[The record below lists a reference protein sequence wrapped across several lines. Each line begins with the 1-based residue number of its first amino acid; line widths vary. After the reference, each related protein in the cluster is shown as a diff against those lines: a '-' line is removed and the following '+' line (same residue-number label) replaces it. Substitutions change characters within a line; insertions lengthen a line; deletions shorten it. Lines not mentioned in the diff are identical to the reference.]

1 MRGILWFVAGVV
13 TAVVLASVAGFALLK
28 TTVSGFR
35 ANAQPT
41 AFEVWTARKARTMA
55 VPDEVKRR
63 TNPISNSP
71 EVLAEARAHWAD
83 HCAACHGN
91 DGRGQSEMGKH
102 LYPPAPDMRK
112 QDTQQMTDGELFYI
126 IQNGIRLSGM
136 PAWGSEHSGEEDSW
150 KLVHFIRHLP
160 NISPS
165 ELQEMEKL
173 NPKSPHELQ
182 EEQEEQQFLNGQP
195 SKPSTS
201 DHHHH

>member
-1 MRGILWFVAGVV
+1 MRSILWFATGVV
-13 TAVVLASVAGFALLK
+13 TAVVLAFIAGFALLK
-28 TTVSGFR
+28 TTVSGFS
-35 ANAQPT
+35 ANGQPT
-41 AFEVWTARKARTMA
+41 ALEVWTARKARAMA
-55 VPDEVKRR
+55 VPGEVKQR
-63 TNPISNSP
+63 TNPISNGP

-91 DGRGQSEMGKH
+91 DGSGQSEMGKH

-136 PAWGSEHSGEEDSW
+136 PAWGSEHNGQEDSW
-150 KLVHFIRHLP
+150 KLIHFIRHLP

-182 EEQEEQQFLNGQP
+182 EEQEERQFLNGRP
-195 SKPSTS
+195 SKQSPTN
-201 DHHHH
+201 HHHH

>member
-1 MRGILWFVAGVV
+1 MRSIVWFAVGLI
-13 TAVVLASVAGFALLK
+13 TAIVLASIVCFALLK
-28 TTVSGFR
+28 TTVGGFR

-41 AFEVWTARKARTMA
+41 AFEAWIARKSREMA

-63 TNPISNSP
+63 INPIPNNP
-71 EVLAEARAHWAD
+71 EALAEARAHWAD

-91 DGRGQSEMGKH
+91 DGSGQSEMGKH

-112 QDTQQMTDGELFYI
+112 QDTQQTTDGELFYI

-195 SKPSTS
+195 ANQSPT